1 MSFDNVNKLR
11 TVTD

>member
-1 MSFDNVNKLR
+1 MSFNNVNKLR